1 VTAVSDG
8 GASYHVVAFDR
19 ASGRLLWDTEV
30 FRQAPGAKDETAS
43 SAATP
48 AADGQRVYAVFP
60 GGVAAVTFR
69 GEIAWTNRDHP
80 FHVCGASPILYQD
93 MLIFGDGSSVL
104 ALDKSCGRERWRAG
118 RGPSRVALA
127 TPLVITSYGGD
138 QLISAVGDGVQGS
151 DPLTGQRFWSL
162 TSPSEGAVTSVVVG
176 GGLVLVASDFG
187 QPTLRAVRGG
197 GRDGSPAQVV
207 WEVRQAVPR
216 ASSPLYLDGRLYTVT
231 ESGVAQCLDAQ
242 TGRALWQER
251 LPGSYTAS
259 PVATGGRVYFL
270 NDAGECVVVAAAD
283 TFRVLARNP
292 LNEPCRDSMAGADG
306 HWFIRTKDHL
316 YCIGPSAG
324 GH

>member
-1 VTAVSDG
+1 MGIRGD
-8 GASYHVVAFDR
+8 
-19 ASGRLLWDTEV
+19 LL
-30 FRQAPGAKDETAS
+30 
-43 SAATP
+43 
-48 AADGQRVYAVFP
+48 
-60 GGVAAVTFR
+60 
-69 GEIAWTNRDHP
+69 
-80 FHVCGASPILYQD
+80 L
-93 MLIFGDGSSVL
+93 FGDGSSVL
-104 ALDKSCGRERWRAG
+104 ALDKTCGRERWRAG
-118 RGPSRVALA
+118 RGPSHVTHA
-127 TPLVITSYGGD
+127 TPLVITSYVGD
-138 QLISAVGDGVQGS
+138 QLISAAGDVVQGS
-151 DPLTGQRFWSL
+151 DPLTGTLFWSL
-162 TSPSEGAVTSVVVG
+162 PSPGAGSMPSVVLG
-176 GGLVLVASDFG
+176 GGLVFVASDFG

-216 ASSPLYLDGRLYTVT
+216 VPSVLYLDGRLYTVT

-251 LPGSYTAS
+251 LPGGYTAS
-259 PVATGGRVYFL
+259 PVAAGGRVYFL

-283 TFRVLARNP
+283 TCRVLARNP